1 MRAQTR
7 SKERRQGRDWRQDIY
22 MSRALCREGSLPHI
36 KVILSQQKKETQFT
50 EEYYLANYIYLF
62 GILRDVISVYLGLE
76 PRLNGFES
84 GTGGADGIT
93 QIGAGVIGPASAE
106 RNCKSSHLTIKQQGI
121 CSRSPPILQ
130 ARLATTIAML
140 YIMRLVLT
148 YVHAISAGAKLAIE
162 ECQYQF
168 RSARW
173 NCSVSPENPE
183 NIFGGVML
191 VNSREA
197 AFVYA
202 ISAAGVAF
210 SITRACSRGE
220 LTDCSC
226 DNRVRARH
234 PNNWQW
240 GGCSEDIHFGEKLSR
255 EWSDGAEIPIKE
267 GELSGPKGLAGQLMR
282 KHDSE
287 AGRRAVRSRM
297 QRVCKCHGMSGS
309 CSVRVCWRR
318 LPAFRGAG
326 SALAALHEGAALVRL
341 VQRGE
346 RRPARLRPARPDLK
360 RPNKTDLVYLEDS
373 PDYCERNLTLG
384 IPGTRGRICN
394 RTSLGLDGC
403 RLLCCGRGYQT
414 RVRDV
419 TEKCKCRFVWCCRV
433 QCELCRHTREEHVC
447 N

>member
-1 MRAQTR
+1 MQRFKTQT
-7 SKERRQGRDWRQDIY
+7 SNLLAI
-22 MSRALCREGSLPHI
+22 
-36 KVILSQQKKETQFT
+36 ILLMFT
-50 EEYYLANYIYLF
+50 RYQCAEANWW
-62 GILRDVISVYLGLE
+62 YLGLE
-76 PRLNGFES
+76 SRLSGSES
-84 GTGGADGIT
+84 ATGADGAP

-130 ARLATTIAML
+130 A
-140 YIMRLVLT
+140 
-148 YVHAISAGAKLAIE
+148 ISAGARLAIE

-173 NCSVSPENPE
+173 NCSVSPDNPE

-202 ISAAGVAF
+202 ISAAAVAY
-210 SITRACSRGE
+210 SVTRACSRGE

-226 DNRVRARH
+226 DMRVRARH
-234 PNNWQW
+234 PSHWQW

-255 EWSDGAEIPIKE
+255 EWSDGAEMPIKE
-267 GELSGPKGLAGQLMR
+267 GDLHGPKGLAGQLMR

-341 VQRGE
+341 VQRGD
-346 RRPARLRPARPDLK
+346 RRPARLKPARPDLK

>member
-1 MRAQTR
+1 MGLVQFNVRDRRA
-7 SKERRQGRDWRQDIY
+7 
-22 MSRALCREGSLPHI
+22 
-36 KVILSQQKKETQFT
+36 V
-50 EEYYLANYIYLF
+50 
-62 GILRDVISVYLGLE
+62 
-76 PRLNGFES
+76 
-84 GTGGADGIT
+84 
-93 QIGAGVIGPASAE
+93 
-106 RNCKSSHLTIKQQGI
+106 
-121 CSRSPPILQ
+121 
-130 ARLATTIAML
+130 
-140 YIMRLVLT
+140 
-148 YVHAISAGAKLAIE
+148 SAGARLAIE
-162 ECQYQF
+162 ECQHQF

-183 NIFGGVML
+183 NVFGGVML

-202 ISAAGVAF
+202 ISAAGVAY
-210 SITRACSRGE
+210 SVTRACSRGE

-226 DNRVRARH
+226 DNRVRTRR

-240 GGCSEDIHFGEKLSR
+240 GGCSEDIHFGEKFSR
-255 EWSDGAEIPIKE
+255 EWSDSGEEPVKE
-267 GELSGPKGLAGQLMR
+267 GVLQGPKGLAGQLMR

-318 LPAFRGAG
+318 LPAFRVAGA
-326 SALAALHEGAALVRL
+326 ALAALHEGAALVRL
-341 VQRGE
+341 AQRGG
-346 RRPARLRPARPDLK
+346 RRAARLWPARPDLK

-373 PDYCERNLTLG
+373 PDYCEKNLTLG

-419 TEKCKCRFVWCCRV
+419 TEKCGCRFVWCCHV

>member
-1 MRAQTR
+1 MT
-7 SKERRQGRDWRQDIY
+7 KINQG
-22 MSRALCREGSLPHI
+22 
-36 KVILSQQKKETQFT
+36 
-50 EEYYLANYIYLF
+50 
-62 GILRDVISVYLGLE
+62 YLGVE
-76 PRLNGFES
+76 PRFAV
-84 GTGGADGIT
+84 GTENSPGGPADSVS

-106 RNCKSSHLTIKQQGI
+106 RNCKNSHLTVKQQGI
-121 CSRSPPILQ
+121 CSRSPQILQ
-130 ARLATTIAML
+130 A
-140 YIMRLVLT
+140 V
-148 YVHAISAGAKLAIE
+148 SAGARLAIE
-162 ECQYQF
+162 ECQHQF
-168 RSARW
+168 HSARW
-173 NCSVSPENPE
+173 NCSISMENPE

-210 SITRACSRGE
+210 SVTRACSRGE

-255 EWSDGAEIPIKE
+255 EWSDGAEEPVKDGVDIV
-267 GELSGPKGLAGQLMR
+267 GSKGLAGQLMR

-326 SALAALHEGAALVRL
+326 TALAALHEGAALVRL
-341 VQRGE
+341 AQRGGGK
-346 RRPARLRPARPDLK
+346 RPARLRPARADLK

-394 RTSLGLDGC
+394 RTSPGLDGC
-403 RLLCCGRGYQT
+403 TLLCCGRGYQT
-414 RVRDV
+414 RIRDV
-419 TEKCKCRFVWCCRV
+419 TEKCKCRFVWCCQV
-433 QCELCRHTREEHVC
+433 QCDMCRHTREEHIC

>member
-1 MRAQTR
+1 M
-7 SKERRQGRDWRQDIY
+7 
-22 MSRALCREGSLPHI
+22 
-36 KVILSQQKKETQFT
+36 
-50 EEYYLANYIYLF
+50 
-62 GILRDVISVYLGLE
+62 LGVE
-76 PRLNGFES
+76 PRIISHAGHEV
-84 GTGGADGIT
+84 GVDIPA

-106 RNCKSSHLTIKQQGI
+106 RNCKNSHLTAKQQVI
-121 CSRSPPILQ
+121 CVRSPPVLQ
-130 ARLATTIAML
+130 A
-140 YIMRLVLT
+140 
-148 YVHAISAGAKLAIE
+148 ISGGARLAIE
-162 ECQYQF
+162 ECQHQF

-173 NCSVSPENPE
+173 NCTINPE
-183 NIFGGVML
+183 SSDNIFGGVML

-202 ISAAGVAF
+202 ISAAGVAY
-210 SITRACSRGE
+210 SVTRACSRGE

-226 DNRVRARH
+226 DNRVRTRQH
-234 PNNWQW
+234 SSNWQW
-240 GGCSEDIHFGEKLSR
+240 GGCSEDIHFGEKFSR
-255 EWSDGAEIPIKE
+255 EWSEAGEEPVKDGAIH
-267 GELSGPKGLAGQLMR
+267 GPEGLAGLLMR
-282 KHDSE
+282 KHDNE

-318 LPAFRGAG
+318 LPAFRVAG
-326 SALAALHEGAALVRL
+326 TALFQLHEGAALVRL
-341 VQRGE
+341 AQRGS
-346 RRPARLRPARPDLK
+346 RRPARLRPARPELK

-419 TEKCKCRFVWCCRV
+419 TEKCNCRFVWCCDV
-433 QCELCRHTREEHVC
+433 KCELCRHTREEHVC